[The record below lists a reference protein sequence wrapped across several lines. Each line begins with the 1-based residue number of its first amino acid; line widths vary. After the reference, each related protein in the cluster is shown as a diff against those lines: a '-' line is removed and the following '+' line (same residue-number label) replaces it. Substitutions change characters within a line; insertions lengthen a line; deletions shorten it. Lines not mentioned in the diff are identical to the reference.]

1 MKLLI
6 EHQCPQC
13 GAPAVLEET
22 DRLFSCE
29 FCRVKSILTRD
40 DYFRYL
46 LPDRAP
52 QGRKLIYIPYWRLRG
67 TLFSTTAQGL
77 LHRFVDVSHPAVDLR
92 GLPVSLGLR
101 SQALKLRFVTPDA
114 AGRFLSPQLDRK
126 SVAEQ
131 FKEQYAV
138 DLPRPLYHQAYVGD
152 TLSMIYAPY
161 YVNGR
166 VYDAVL
172 DEPLPTASVDGDA
185 LQAADGDRARWPL
198 EFIPALCPKC
208 GWDLDGQRDALALF
222 CGNCGS
228 MWRTEGTKLRPLR
241 FATLDSDQPDA
252 VYLPFWRIRAEVG
265 GVQLDSFADLVRLAN
280 LPRVIQPRWT
290 EMGFRFW
297 IPAFKL
303 MPRAFSR
310 LCTHTTLA
318 QPHADFRTRPPKGR
332 VHAVTLPVEEAVDSL
347 KTTLST
353 FIKPARKL
361 LPQLP
366 TIQIRPKAFLLAY
379 LPFFEGP
386 HDLIQ
391 PDLKLAIN
399 RNQLRQSAAL

>member
-1 MKLLI
+1 VKLLI

-29 FCRVKSILTRD
+29 FCRVKSILTRE

-52 QGRKLIYIPYWRLRG
+52 RGRELIYAPYWRLRG
-67 TLFSTTAQGL
+67 TLFSTTAQGVV
-77 LHRFVDVSHPAVDLR
+77 HRFVDVSCPAVDLR

-101 SQALKLRFVTPDA
+101 SQALKLRFVTPESD
-114 AGRFLSPQLDRK
+114 GRFLSPRLGRK
-126 SVAEQ
+126 RVSEQ
-131 FKEQYAV
+131 FKEQYAA
-138 DLPRPLYHQAYVGD
+138 DLPAPLYHQAYVGD

-172 DEPLPTASVDGDA
+172 DEPLPASAVDGEA
-185 LQAADGDRARWPL
+185 LQAAEGDRARWPL
-198 EFIPALCPKC
+198 EFIPALCPRC
-208 GWDLDGQRDALALF
+208 GWDLDGRRDALALF
-222 CGNCGS
+222 CSNCSS
-228 MWRTEGTKLRPLR
+228 MWRTEGTKLEPMR
-241 FATLDSDQPDA
+241 FATLQSDLSDA
-252 VYLPFWRIRAEVG
+252 VYLPFWRIRAEIEG
-265 GVQLDSFADLVRLAN
+265 LQLDTYADLARLAN
-280 LPRVIQPRWT
+280 LPQVIRAQWA

-297 IPAFKL
+297 TPAFKL

-310 LCTHTTLA
+310 LCTHATLA
-318 QPHADFRTRPPKGR
+318 QPHTDFRTRPPEGR

-353 FIKPARKL
+353 FIKPARTL

-366 TIQIRPKAFLLAY
+366 AIRIRPRAFLLVY
-379 LPFFEGP
+379 LPFAEGP

-391 PDLKLAIN
+391 PDLNLTIN